1 MSGDVAWLWVWH
13 VGAIMNFLKGA
24 YRVEVMVVDSWA
36 SFCSVITLRCL
47 QRSGGVW
54 FCLQESCS
62 DGPFMAVDFRVRNMS
77 TNFYA
82 VGLDMLANYLFV
94 FSYCQVLP
102 QIKFILSNLVQ
113 TLVLDFKLKSN
124 DQF

>member
-1 MSGDVAWLWVWH
+1 MLRLWSWTRGPHSVLLLLYDAYKGVVGSGFV
-13 VGAIMNFLKGA
+13 
-24 YRVEVMVVDSWA
+24 Y
-36 SFCSVITLRCL
+36 
-47 QRSGGVW
+47 
-54 FCLQESCS
+54 QESCS